1 MPPVEDIGPD
11 PLQLHFIFSV
21 SDQQGG
27 VLSGL
32 LFNITV
38 LPVDDQAPQVR
49 VQSSPVPPAGRGSAH
64 LLLSGSCR
72 CSPTCYRWR
81 RAGQPC

>member
-27 VLSGL
+27 AVSGL

-49 VQSSPVPPAGRGSAH
+49 GQSSPLPPAARGFAQR
-64 LLLSGSCR
+64 LSGSCR
-72 CSPTCYRWR
+72 CSPTCCGWK
-81 RAGQPC
+81 RAGRPC

>member
-11 PLQLHFIFSV
+11 LLQLHFIFSV

-27 VLSGL
+27 AVSGL

-38 LPVDDQAPQVR
+38 LPVDDQTPEVR
-49 VQSSPVPPAGRGSAH
+49 GQRLPIFSCSWRLCSA
-64 LLLSGSCR
+64 
-72 CSPTCYRWR
+72 
-81 RAGQPC
+81 